1 MLRVEQIAVAYGA
14 IDALHGISLEVGQG
28 EVVALLGANGAG
40 KTTLL
45 RTISGLHRAKSG
57 AIRFEGE
64 LLANSSAESRV
75 KRGLA
80 HVPEGRRIFP
90 GLTVRENLDVATT
103 VWRRRGMSAA
113 GDLDN
118 VFALFPRLRE
128 RATQLGWSLSGGEQ
142 QMLAIGRA
150 LMARPKML
158 LLDEPSLGLAP
169 RLSERGLSAHRRHQR
184 QGGDGAAGRAE
195 HGPRLGG
202 GTARLCD
209 REWPYRAGGSGARTG
224 APSAG
229 ARSLS
234 GSVGHVPT
242 C

>member
-1 MLRVEQIAVAYGA
+1 MLKIEKLAVAYGA
-14 IDALHGISLEVGQG
+14 IDALHGISLEVGPG

-45 RTISGLHRAKSG
+45 RTISGLHRPKSG

-103 VWRRRGMSAA
+103 VWRRRGMSAD
-113 GDLDN
+113 GDLDT
-118 VFALFPRLRE
+118 VFALFPRLKE

-169 RLSERGLSAHRRHQR
+169 RLSAEVYERIADINAKGVTVLLVEQNTVLALEVAQRAYVIENGRIVLEGPARDLARHPR
-184 QGGDGAAGRAE
+184 VREAYLGA
-195 HGPRLGG
+195 
-202 GTARLCD
+202 
-209 REWPYRAGGSGARTG
+209 
-224 APSAG
+224 
-229 ARSLS
+229 
-234 GSVGHVPT
+234 
-242 C
+242 

>member
-1 MLRVEQIAVAYGA
+1 MLTIDRIAVAYGA
-14 IDALHGISLEVGQG
+14 IDALHGISLQVGKG

-57 AIRFEGE
+57 EIRFNGE

-75 KRGLA
+75 TRGLA
-80 HVPEGRRIFP
+80 HVPEGRRIFA
-90 GLTVRENLDVATT
+90 GLTVLENLDVATT

-118 VFALFPRLRE
+118 VFALFPRLKE
-128 RATQLGWSLSGGEQ
+128 RSTQLGWSLSGGEQ

-169 RLSERGLSAHRRHQR
+169 RLSAEVYERIADINAKGVTVLLVEQNTVLALEVAQRAYVIENGLIVLDGPARDLARHPR
-184 QGGDGAAGRAE
+184 VREAYLGA
-195 HGPRLGG
+195 
-202 GTARLCD
+202 
-209 REWPYRAGGSGARTG
+209 
-224 APSAG
+224 
-229 ARSLS
+229 
-234 GSVGHVPT
+234 
-242 C
+242 